1 MRRLAIRVLRL
12 APLVALALTL
22 TLKAASAA
30 DNGNEPNAPIIWDD
44 GGL

>member
-22 TLKAASAA
+22 ALKAVRVTA
-30 DNGNEPNAPIIWDD
+30 DGSEPNAPIIWDD
-44 GGL
+44 GSL